1 MTVDT
6 IRSRTEVTSKSKC
19 RIRRVS
25 RRRRCAAT
33 KTRIVLALTSRL
45 LRDCLCSL
53 LAEEPDMEVVGS
65 EADPVDVLITT
76 GRTRAHVVILSC
88 PLLADG
94 PGICTHLLAEYPDVQ
109 IIGIPEA
116 QGVVSLAGLLAAIR
130 SVVSGTASFCIGFSR
145 SVQFSR

>member
-1 MTVDT
+1 MTVGT
-6 IRSRTEVTSKSKC
+6 IQSTTEVSSISKC
-19 RIRRVS
+19 RTRRLPC
-25 RRRRCAAT
+25 RRQRAAT

-45 LRDCLCSL
+45 LRDCLSSL

-65 EADPVDVLITT
+65 EADPVDVLIAT
-76 GRTRAHVVILSC
+76 GRTRAHAVILSC

-94 PGICTHLLAEYPDVQ
+94 PGLCTHLLAEYPDVQ
-109 IIGIPEA
+109 IIGIPQE

-130 SVVSGTASFCIGFSR
+130 SAESGTSSSCISFPR